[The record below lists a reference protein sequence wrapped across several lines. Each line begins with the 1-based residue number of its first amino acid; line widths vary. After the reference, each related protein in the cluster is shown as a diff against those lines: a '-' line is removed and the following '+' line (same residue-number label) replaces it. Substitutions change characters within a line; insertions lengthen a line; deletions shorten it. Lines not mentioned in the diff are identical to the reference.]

1 MVKIRIVKEPGKMSE
16 QQKQRRNRKNCR
28 ITRRE
33 VEQEYQKKGKIKI
46 PVEKTTIE
54 QECEI
59 G

>member
-1 MVKIRIVKEPGKMSE
+1 MIKIRVKKPKINLE

-33 VEQEYQKKGKIKI
+33 VEQEYQKKGKVKI

-54 QECEI
+54 QECDI